1 MNDRVE
7 QAKGA
12 AAGAAAKAQEQ
23 AGDLAAKAQE
33 QATGLAAKAQ
43 EHAAGLAAK
52 AQEHGAGI
60 AGQVSDAIDM
70 ATDFVDSKTG
80 GKLSQV
86 TEKVD
91 GVASGL
97 VDKVQNAD
105 NESDADGAA
114 GS

>member
-1 MNDRVE
+1 
-7 QAKGA
+7 
-12 AAGAAAKAQEQ
+12 
-23 AGDLAAKAQE
+23 
-33 QATGLAAKAQ
+33 
-43 EHAAGLAAK
+43 
-52 AQEHGAGI
+52 
-60 AGQVSDAIDM
+60 M